1 MTEIPEHLLQRS
13 RERRAALG
21 DGGGDAGDAPAASTS
36 GESAA
41 APAESTAV
49 EPAAAAAPAS
59 AAAAAPVPAVVEE
72 ELSPMLVAD
81 QAIRRT
87 RIPMFAL
94 PVLLL
99 LPFWAVLY
107 AGAFGE
113 RGHEEVV
120 DPAVLGP
127 RVYAAQCA
135 GCHGGAGEGGSGPA
149 LAGGAAAKTFPDE
162 ADHVAWVQEG
172 SIGKAAGT
180 PYGSANREGGQRT
193 VGSGGMPGFASTL
206 SPAEIE
212 AVVQFERESL

>member
-21 DGGGDAGDAPAASTS
+21 GGGGDAGEGSAEAP
-36 GESAA
+36 SAA
-41 APAESTAV
+41 APAESSSTDV
-49 EPAAAAAPAS
+49 EPAAAAPAP

-72 ELSPMLVAD
+72 ELSPMFVAD

-87 RIPMFAL
+87 KIPMWAV

-99 LPFWAVLY
+99 LPFWAILY

-113 RGHEEVV
+113 RGHEEPV

-127 RVYAAQCA
+127 QVYTAQCA

-149 LAGGAAAKTFPDE
+149 LAGEAAAKTFPDE
-162 ADHVAWVQEG
+162 ADHIAWVQEG
-172 SIGKAAGT
+172 SLGKAKGT
-180 PYGSANREGGQRT
+180 PYGAADREGGQRT
-193 VGSGGMPGFASTL
+193 VQVAGMPGFAGVL
-206 SPAEIE
+206 SPAEID

>member
-1 MTEIPEHLLQRS
+1 VTEIPEHLLQRS

-21 DGGGDAGDAPAASTS
+21 GGGDAAPGGSSEAPAAS
-36 GESAA
+36 ESS
-41 APAESTAV
+41 STEV
-49 EPAAAAAPAS
+49 EPAAAAAAPAP
-59 AAAAAPVPAVVEE
+59 AAESAPVPAVVEE
-72 ELSPMLVAD
+72 ELSPLLVAD

-87 RIPMFAL
+87 RIPMWAV
-94 PVLLL
+94 PVLVL

-127 RVYAAQCA
+127 QVYAAQCA
-135 GCHGGAGEGGSGPA
+135 GCHGGAGEGASGPA
-149 LAGGAAAKTFPDE
+149 LASGAAVKTFPDE
-162 ADHVAWVQEG
+162 AAHVTWVQEG
-172 SIGKAAGT
+172 SIGKAKGT
-180 PYGSANREGGQRT
+180 PYGAANREGGQRT
-193 VGSGGMPGFASTL
+193 VQVAGMPGFASTL